1 MSSNSDPIQN
11 EKKEKELNRLITG
24 TGTPA
29 EERGKKEKCQ
39 ENTELGLSC
48 RLDTD

>member
-11 EKKEKELNRLITG
+11 EKKEKELNRLIMG

-29 EERGKKEKCQ
+29 EEREEEREVSREQ
-39 ENTELGLSC
+39 
-48 RLDTD
+48 

>member
-1 MSSNSDPIQN
+1 MSWNSDPIQN

-29 EERGKKEKCQ
+29 EERE
-39 ENTELGLSC
+39 EEREVS
-48 RLDTD
+48 REH

>member
-24 TGTPA
+24 TRTPA
-29 EERGKKEKCQ
+29 EEREEEREVSREQ
-39 ENTELGLSC
+39 
-48 RLDTD
+48 